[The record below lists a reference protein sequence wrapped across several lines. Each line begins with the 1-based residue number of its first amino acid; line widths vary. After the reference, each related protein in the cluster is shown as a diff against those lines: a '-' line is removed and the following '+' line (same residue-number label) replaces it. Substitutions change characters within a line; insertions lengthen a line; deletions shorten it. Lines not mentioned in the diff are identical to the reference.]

1 MSCDWCER
9 PVGASHAVTC
19 PLKGYVT
26 EPAAPSEG
34 GTGDEIAKLR
44 AEIARLRKTADG
56 QIRSRVAEDI
66 AVESAWERCGITPH
80 WPDDEAG
87 SIVSHAESMAME
99 IARLREERRWISVGE
114 RLPGDEE
121 WVDVAGRW
129 GDCLGW
135 HDGEEWRNVEED
147 PFPSEVTH
155 WRKRGPGPEGDG

>member
-1 MSCDWCER
+1 MGCDWCER

-19 PLKGYVT
+19 PLKRYVT
-26 EPAAPSEG
+26 EPAAPLAG
-34 GTGDEIAKLR
+34 GAGDEIAKLR
-44 AEIARLRKTADG
+44 AEIARLR
-56 QIRSRVAEDI
+56 
-66 AVESAWERCGITPH
+66 
-80 WPDDEAG
+80 
-87 SIVSHAESMAME
+87 
-99 IARLREERRWISVGE
+99 EERRWVPVGE

>member
-1 MSCDWCER
+1 MGCDWCER
-9 PVGASHAVTC
+9 PVGASHSVTC

-34 GTGDEIAKLR
+34 GAGDEIAKLR
-44 AEIARLRKTADG
+44 
-56 QIRSRVAEDI
+56 S
-66 AVESAWERCGITPH
+66 
-80 WPDDEAG
+80 
-87 SIVSHAESMAME
+87 E
-99 IARLREERRWISVGE
+99 IARLREERRWVPVGE